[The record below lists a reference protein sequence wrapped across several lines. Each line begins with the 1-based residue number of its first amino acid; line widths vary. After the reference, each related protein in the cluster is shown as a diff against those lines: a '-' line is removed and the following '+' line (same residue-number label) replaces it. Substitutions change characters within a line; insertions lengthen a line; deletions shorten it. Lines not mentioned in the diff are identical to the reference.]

1 MERWAQGG
9 FGGGPGGRGGRFGPG
24 DDQPARKLKDKT
36 VRNMY
41 KRLFF
46 HVKGRWAILLL
57 ALGCLIVN
65 SLLEFIIP
73 QLSRYTIDTIIPERH
88 YGMLPWIA
96 AGVLGTA
103 VLLGLVGYLSS
114 ISLASVGQR
123 AIYDIRNELYRHLQ
137 SLDMAFF
144 DRNRTGDLMSRVT
157 SDVGMMQQLVSSG
170 MMQIVTDLFTFT
182 AIALYMLYVDW
193 QLTLLLLATFPLM
206 ILTTR
211 KFSKRIRTSF
221 KTVQQSVAE
230 VSNHLQD
237 TLSGIRVIKSFA
249 SEDYESAR
257 FSVRSETNMNANLKT
272 VRLRAIYEPII
283 DLLNYLGMV
292 AVLVFGAWQTMRGD
306 LTVGA
311 IVAFLAYLRLLQ
323 NPIRNF
329 SRILN
334 TIQQSAA
341 AYERIL
347 EVLETKPEVT
357 EKPDAVKLPP
367 MKGHIEFHDVAFS
380 YRGDVPVLRGFNL
393 EFKPGQVVAL
403 VGPSGAGKSTVAHLI
418 ARFYD
423 PQQGVITIDGY
434 PLTDI
439 TAKSLREQMGVVSQ
453 DIVLFNGTVR
463 DNIMYGKPEAT
474 EAEIIEAAKAAN
486 AHEFISKF
494 PKGYDSEIGERGVKL
509 SGGQKQRL
517 SIARAILKN
526 PRLIVLDEA
535 TASLD
540 TESEHLIQEAL
551 ARLLVGRTCLV
562 IAHRLSTI
570 QTADRIVVLDQ
581 GTIVESG
588 THAELIEQDGKYRRL
603 YDMQFPQEQT
613 PEPAAEPATHARQ
626 RSGVGRP
633 KSV

>member
-1 MERWAQGG
+1 METGWAREGLP
-9 FGGGPGGRGGRFGPG
+9 GGGPRGRFGAG
-24 DDQPARKLKDKT
+24 DDGGKRKLKDRT
-36 VRNMY
+36 IRNMY
-41 KRLFF
+41 KRMFF
-46 HVKGRWAILLL
+46 HVKGRWALMLL
-57 ALGCLIVN
+57 ALACLIGN
-65 SLLEFIIP
+65 SLLEFVIP
-73 QLSRYTIDTIIPERH
+73 QLSRYTIDDVIPAGN
-88 YGMLPWIA
+88 YGALPWVA
-96 AGVLGTA
+96 LGVLGTA
-103 VLLGLVGYLSS
+103 VLLGLFGYLSS
-114 ISLASVGQR
+114 NSLASVGQR
-123 AIYDIRNELYRHLQ
+123 AIFDLRNELYRHMQ
-137 SLDMAFF
+137 SLDMAFY

-157 SDVGMMQQLVSSG
+157 SDVGMLQQLVSSG

-193 QLTLLLLATFPLM
+193 QLTLLMLATFPLM

-211 KFSKRIRTSF
+211 KFSGRFRTSF

-249 SEDYESAR
+249 NEDYESGR
-257 FSVRSETNMNANLKT
+257 FAERSETNMKANLRT

-292 AVLVFGAWQTMRGD
+292 AVLVFGAWQTMRGE
-306 LTVGA
+306 LTIGA

-323 NPIRNF
+323 NPIRHF

-341 AYERIL
+341 AYERIM

-357 EKPDAVKLPP
+357 EKEDAIALPP
-367 MKGHIEFHDVAFS
+367 IRGHIVFSGVGFS
-380 YRGDVPVLRGFNL
+380 YRNDVPVLRDFNL
-393 EFKPGQVVAL
+393 EFNPGKVTAL

-423 PQQGVITIDGY
+423 PQQGTITIDGY
-434 PLTDI
+434 SLKDI
-439 TAKSLREQMGVVSQ
+439 ASKSLREQMGVVSQ
-453 DIVLFNGTVR
+453 EIVLFNGTVR
-463 DNIMYGKPEAT
+463 DNIMYGKPGAT
-474 EAEIIEAAKAAN
+474 DEEIIAAAKAAN
-486 AHEFISKF
+486 AHDFISSF

-551 ARLLVGRTCLV
+551 ARLLAGRTCLV

-570 QTADRIVVLDQ
+570 QSADRIVVLDQ
-581 GTIVESG
+581 GTIAESG
-588 THAELIEQDGKYRRL
+588 KHEELLQLNGKYRRL
-603 YDMQFPQEQT
+603 YDMQFPQEQK
-613 PEPAAEPATHARQ
+613 ANM
-626 RSGVGRP
+626 
-633 KSV
+633 

>member
-1 MERWAQGG
+1 MERWAQGSG
-9 FGGGPGGRGGRFGPG
+9 LAGGRGGPGGRFGAGADKPE
-24 DDQPARKLKDKT
+24 RKLKDHT
-36 VRNMY
+36 VREMY
-41 KRLFF
+41 KRMFL
-46 HVKGRWAILLL
+46 HVKGRWVIMLL
-57 ALGCLIVN
+57 ALGCLIAN
-65 SLLEFIIP
+65 SLLEFVIP
-73 QLSRYTIDTIIPERH
+73 QLTRYTIDTAIPGH
-88 YGMLPWIA
+88 QYSALPWIA
-96 AGVLGTA
+96 GGVLGTA
-103 VLLGLVGYLSS
+103 VLLGIFGYLSS
-114 ISLASVGQR
+114 VSLASVGQR
-123 AIYDIRNELYRHLQ
+123 AIYDIRNDLYRHLQ

-157 SDVGMMQQLVSSG
+157 SDVGMLQQLVSSG
-170 MMQIVTDLFTFT
+170 MMQIATDLFTFT

-206 ILTTR
+206 IWTTR
-211 KFSKRIRTSF
+211 KFSKRIRSSF

-249 SEDYESAR
+249 SEEYESER
-257 FSVRSETNMNANLKT
+257 FAVRSETNMNANLKT
-272 VRLRAIYEPII
+272 VKLRAVYEPII
-283 DLLNYLGMV
+283 DILNYLGMV

-323 NPIRNF
+323 NPIRHF

-341 AYERIL
+341 AYERIV
-347 EVLETKPEVT
+347 EVLETKPDVT

-367 MKGHIEFHDVAFS
+367 LRGHIVFEDVGFS
-380 YRGDVPVLRGFNL
+380 YRDDVPVLRDFNL
-393 EFKPGQVVAL
+393 EFKPGQIVAL
-403 VGPSGAGKSTVAHLI
+403 VGPSGAGKSTVAHLV

-423 PQQGVITIDGY
+423 PQQGRITIDGY
-434 PLTDI
+434 SLKDI
-439 TAKSLREQMGVVSQ
+439 AAKSLREQMGVVSQ

-463 DNIMYGKPEAT
+463 DNIMYGKPGAT
-474 EAEIIEAAKAAN
+474 DEEIAAAAKAAN
-486 AHEFISKF
+486 AHEFISAF

-535 TASLD
+535 TAALD
-540 TESEHLIQEAL
+540 TESEQLIQEAL
-551 ARLLVGRTCLV
+551 GRLLVGRTCLV

-570 QTADRIVVLDQ
+570 QTADLIVVLDQ
-581 GTIVESG
+581 GKITESG
-588 THAELIEQDGKYRRL
+588 THAELMELGGKYRRL
-603 YDMQFPQEQT
+603 YDMQFPQET
-613 PEPAAEPATHARQ
+613 NATEADQ
-626 RSGVGRP
+626 
-633 KSV
+633 

>member
-1 MERWAQGG
+1 MESGWAREG
-9 FGGGPGGRGGRFGPG
+9 FPGGPRGRFAAG
-24 DDQPARKLKDKT
+24 DDGGKRKLKDRT

-41 KRLFF
+41 KRMFF
-46 HVKGRWAILLL
+46 HVKGRWALMLL
-57 ALGCLIVN
+57 ALTCLIVT

-73 QLSRYTIDTIIPERH
+73 QLTRHTIDVVIPGGH
-88 YGMLPWIA
+88 FASLPWVA
-96 AGVLGTA
+96 AGILGTA
-103 VLLGLVGYLSS
+103 ALLGVFGFLSS

-123 AIYDIRNELYRHLQ
+123 AIFDLRNELYRHLQ
-137 SLDMAFF
+137 SLDMSFY

-157 SDVGMMQQLVSSG
+157 SDVGMLQQLVSAG
-170 MMQIVTDLFTFT
+170 MMQIATDVFTFT

-193 QLTLLLLATFPLM
+193 QLTLLMLATFPLM
-206 ILTTR
+206 IYTTR
-211 KFSKRIRTSF
+211 KFSGRFRSSF

-249 SEDYESAR
+249 NEDYESGR
-257 FSVRSETNMNANLKT
+257 FSERSETNMKANLRT
-272 VRLRAIYEPII
+272 VRLRAVYEPII
-283 DLLNYLGMV
+283 DLLNYLGMA
-292 AVLVFGAWQTMRGD
+292 AVLVFGAWQVMHD
-306 LTVGA
+306 ELTVGA

-323 NPIRNF
+323 NPIRHF

-341 AYERIL
+341 AYERIM

-357 EKPDAVKLPP
+357 EKPDAVALPP
-367 MKGHIEFHDVAFS
+367 LRGHIVFRDVGFS
-380 YRGDVPVLRGFNL
+380 YRGDVPVLRDFNL
-393 EFKPGQVVAL
+393 EFAPGKVTAL

-423 PQQGVITIDGY
+423 PQQGTITIDGL
-434 PLTDI
+434 PLKDI
-439 TAKSLREQMGVVSQ
+439 ALKSLREQMGVVSQ
-453 DIVLFNGTVR
+453 EIVLFNGTVR
-463 DNIMYGKPEAT
+463 DNIMYGKPGAT
-474 EAEIIEAAKAAN
+474 DAEIIAAAKAAN
-486 AHEFISKF
+486 AHDFISSF

-551 ARLLVGRTCLV
+551 ARLLAGRTCLV

-570 QTADRIVVLDQ
+570 QSADRIVVLDQ
-581 GTIVESG
+581 GAIAESG
-588 THAELIEQDGKYRRL
+588 THEQLLGLNGKYRKL

-613 PEPAAEPATHARQ
+613 ADGTA
-626 RSGVGRP
+626 
-633 KSV
+633 

>member
-1 MERWAQGG
+1 M
-9 FGGGPGGRGGRFGPG
+9 
-24 DDQPARKLKDKT
+24 
-36 VRNMY
+36 
-41 KRLFF
+41 FF
-46 HVKGRWAILLL
+46 HVKGRWALMLL
-57 ALGCLIVN
+57 ALACLIGN
-65 SLLEFIIP
+65 SLLEFVIP
-73 QLSRYTIDTIIPERH
+73 QLSRYTIDDVIPAGN
-88 YGMLPWIA
+88 YGALPWVA
-96 AGVLGTA
+96 LGVLGTA
-103 VLLGLVGYLSS
+103 VLLGLFGYLSS

-123 AIYDIRNELYRHLQ
+123 AIYDLRNELYRHMQ
-137 SLDMAFF
+137 SLDMAFY

-157 SDVGMMQQLVSSG
+157 SDVGMLQQLVSSG

-193 QLTLLLLATFPLM
+193 QLTLLMLATFPLM
-206 ILTTR
+206 IFTTR
-211 KFSKRIRTSF
+211 KFSGRFRTSF

-249 SEDYESAR
+249 NEDYESGR
-257 FSVRSETNMNANLKT
+257 FAERSETNMKANLRT

-283 DLLNYLGMV
+283 DLLNYLGMI
-292 AVLVFGAWQTMRGD
+292 AVLVFGAWQTMRGE

-323 NPIRNF
+323 NPIRHF

-341 AYERIL
+341 AYERIM

-357 EKPDAVKLPP
+357 EKEDAVALPP
-367 MKGHIEFHDVAFS
+367 IRGHIEFSGVGFS
-380 YRGDVPVLRGFNL
+380 YRNDVPVLRDFNL
-393 EFKPGQVVAL
+393 EFNPGKVTAL

-423 PQQGVITIDGY
+423 PQQGTIKIDGY
-434 PLTDI
+434 SLKDI
-439 TAKSLREQMGVVSQ
+439 AAKSLREQMGVVSQ
-453 DIVLFNGTVR
+453 EIVLFNGTVR
-463 DNIMYGKPEAT
+463 DNIMYGKPGAT
-474 EAEIIEAAKAAN
+474 DDEIMAAAKAAN
-486 AHEFISKF
+486 AHDFISSF

-551 ARLLVGRTCLV
+551 ARLLAGRTCLV

-570 QTADRIVVLDQ
+570 QSADRIVVLDH
-581 GTIVESG
+581 GTIAESG
-588 THAELIEQDGKYRRL
+588 THEELLQLNGKYRRL
-603 YDMQFPQEQT
+603 YDMQFPQE
-613 PEPAAEPATHARQ
+613 PSANI
-626 RSGVGRP
+626 
-633 KSV
+633 

>member
-1 MERWAQGG
+1 MESGWAGGG
-9 FGGGPGGRGGRFGPG
+9 FPGGPRGRFGAG
-24 DDQPARKLKDKT
+24 EDGGKRKLKDRT

-41 KRLFF
+41 KRMFF
-46 HVKGRWAILLL
+46 HVKGRWALMLL
-57 ALGCLIVN
+57 ALVCLISN
-65 SLLEFIIP
+65 SLLEFVIP
-73 QLSRYTIDTIIPERH
+73 QLTRYTIDDVIP
-88 YGMLPWIA
+88 GKLFGALPWVA

-103 VLLGLVGYLSS
+103 VLLGVFGYLSS
-114 ISLASVGQR
+114 IALASVGQR
-123 AIYDIRNELYRHLQ
+123 AIFDLRNELYRHLQ
-137 SLDMAFF
+137 SLDMAFY

-157 SDVGMMQQLVSSG
+157 SDVGMLQQLVSAG
-170 MMQIVTDLFTFT
+170 MMQIATDLFTFT

-193 QLTLLLLATFPLM
+193 QLTLLMLATFPLM
-206 ILTTR
+206 LFTTR
-211 KFSKRIRTSF
+211 KFSKRFRSSF

-249 SEDYESAR
+249 NEDYESER
-257 FSVRSETNMNANLKT
+257 FAERSETNMKANLRT

-283 DLLNYLGMV
+283 DILNYLGMV
-292 AVLVFGAWQTMRGD
+292 AVLVFGAWQVMRGH

-323 NPIRNF
+323 NPIRHF

-341 AYERIL
+341 AYERIM

-357 EKPDAVKLPP
+357 EKEDAIRLPP
-367 MKGHIEFHDVAFS
+367 IGGHIVFKDVGFS
-380 YRGDVPVLRGFNL
+380 YRSDVPVLRDFNL
-393 EFKPGQVVAL
+393 ELMPGKVTAL

-423 PQQGVITIDGY
+423 PQQGTITVDGF
-434 PLTDI
+434 PLKDI
-439 TAKSLREQMGVVSQ
+439 SAKSLREQMGVVSQ
-453 DIVLFNGTVR
+453 EIVLFNGTVR
-463 DNIMYGKPEAT
+463 DNIMYGKPGAT
-474 EAEIIEAAKAAN
+474 DEEIIAAAKAAN
-486 AHEFISKF
+486 AHTFISSF

-551 ARLLVGRTCLV
+551 ARLLAGRTCLV

-570 QTADRIVVLDQ
+570 QSADRIVVLDQ
-581 GTIVESG
+581 GSIVESG
-588 THAELIEQDGKYRRL
+588 THEELLRLNGKYRRL
-603 YDMQFPQEQT
+603 YDMQFPQEEAGG
-613 PEPAAEPATHARQ
+613 EPA
-626 RSGVGRP
+626 
-633 KSV
+633 